1 MAKRRARVG
10 NNRTPAQRRAS
21 QANIKKAQA
30 ASAKKR
36 RGTTTVYHH
45 TRPLA
50 AERILKEG
58 FKSFTHEDKT
68 PSVYFST
75 KAHGLAG
82 AYGRTALKIT
92 VPKSKLRQDARQSQF
107 PGGERFVA
115 IKLKDLAGVPIKK
128 HVRKKKA

>member
-1 MAKRRARVG
+1 MGKRRARVG

-30 ASAKKR
+30 ASASKR
-36 RGTTTVYHH
+36 RGTTTLYHH

-50 AERILKEG
+50 ADKILKTG
-58 FKSFTHEDKT
+58 FKSFTHEDRT

-82 AYGRTALKIT
+82 AYGRTALKVT
-92 VPKSKLRQDARQSQF
+92 VPKSLVKQDSRQSQF
-107 PGGERFVA
+107 PGGEKFVKV
-115 IKLKDLAGVPIKK
+115 KLKDLVGVPIRK
-128 HVRKKKA
+128 HVRKKA